1 MPTRKPFPSK
11 EDELNTYFKLVVA
24 YITLHYSR
32 LHVSESD
39 KTLINELYDEWFI
52 LYPLSQNLYTR
63 STMIVANK
71 NRLRDSLIIALR
83 TVFADIP
90 TSVLTLQDRMTLRL
104 TERKSTRSAPK
115 IPTRYPLGQIYTGN
129 FYQHTLYFTDED
141 GSLGK
146 PKGVR
151 GCQIWCKVG
160 EPITDLKELT
170 FLGTC
175 SASPF
180 LHKFALSDAG
190 KTVHY
195 RLRWENT
202 RGEAGP
208 WSPAVRATVSGD

>member
-11 EDELNTYFKLVVA
+11 ENELNTYFKLVVA
-24 YITLHYSR
+24 YLTLHFSR
-32 LHVSESD
+32 LNVSEAN

-52 LYPLSQNLYTR
+52 FYPLSQDHYKR

-71 NRLRDSLIIALR
+71 NRLRDSLITALR

-90 TSVLTLQDRMTLRL
+90 TSALTLQDRLTLRL
-104 TERKSTRSAPK
+104 TERKSTRSAPVR
-115 IPTRYPLGQIYTGN
+115 PTTHPIGQIYTGN
-129 FYQHTLYFTDED
+129 FYQHTIYFTDED

-151 GCQIWCKVG
+151 GCQIWCKMG

-175 SASPF
+175 SASSF
-180 LHKFALSDAG
+180 LHKFDFSDAG
-190 KTVHY
+190 KRAHY
-195 RLRWENT
+195 WLRWENT

-208 WSPAVRATVSGD
+208 WGPVVRATVNGD